1 MEGSGEVRVFANPL
15 PLFQALVRPLHDWV
29 MNVLRRLPTD
39 GTYNPRP
46 LLGQSNLFS
55 FDLKAATDSLPVDLS
70 GGVLFS
76 LFGRRLAES
85 WIWILCAFGFRLPEK
100 GPSPNY
106 MSSGLQ
112 RVNLNGFYSSWRLCS
127 HSRIIC
133 WCGMQH
139 GGYALG

>member
-1 MEGSGEVRVFANPL
+1 MCFIVF
-15 PLFQALVRPLHDWV
+15 
-29 MNVLRRLPTD
+29 RLT
-39 GTYNPRP
+39 GHITKPRP
-46 LLGQSNLFS
+46 LLGQSHLFS

-85 WIWILCAFGFRLPEK
+85 WIYLILCAFGFRLPEK

-112 RVNLNGFYSSWRLCS
+112 RGNLYSRVLQFMA